1 MKLGICFDDSDDDSY
16 FGISKYPRKYF
27 EADIAVPKEVEQA
40 AELTRNL
47 WQEGANVPLAIHGL
61 GYYGNGMIIRSGVV
75 DETEKP
81 FPFTRSEVM
90 ARVSFSGKLDGE
102 RVNFSELKRFHISVK
117 GRRQFFPKD
126 WEHIVSKNYS
136 QEHRIGEDVRAYV
149 PLVEEVNLSMGWLD
163 GKFDDWDSVDEWGL
177 ERNKMDPKMFHKDRT
192 NHATSKLERL
202 QRENTSEFPG
212 KDLAEALLRQEGRRE
227 TCFPLSPVIDLQEQ
241 PFGYPY
247 KYANEAL
254 QRLFGESSAFN
265 VPIVGYETI
274 RDYVKGLPRMENY
287 PKAADASVSRTEQP
301 TVEEC
306 VAFMFGK
313 VLPAVRDYV
322 ARKD

>member
-1 MKLGICFDDSDDDSY
+1 
-16 FGISKYPRKYF
+16 
-27 EADIAVPKEVEQA
+27 
-40 AELTRNL
+40 
-47 WQEGANVPLAIHGL
+47 
-61 GYYGNGMIIRSGVV
+61 
-75 DETEKP
+75 
-81 FPFTRSEVM
+81 
-90 ARVSFSGKLDGE
+90 
-102 RVNFSELKRFHISVK
+102 
-117 GRRQFFPKD
+117 
-126 WEHIVSKNYS
+126 
-136 QEHRIGEDVRAYV
+136 
-149 PLVEEVNLSMGWLD
+149 MGWLD

-254 QRLFGESSAFN
+254 QRLFGESSVFN

-287 PKAADASVSRTEQP
+287 PKAADALVLRTEQP